1 MGHNHSLFPRQKLNQ
16 SKQGC
21 PDQTGDLGRG
31 VGGVTGT
38 VQGHCAQGSLAR
50 GFCSCAELND
60 PEPPAAVPKTSEG
73 TQQIKY
79 FLEKGKQPH
88 PTKTGM

>member
-1 MGHNHSLFPRQKLNQ
+1 MDHNLALFSSTEIKLVKARLPRSN
-16 SKQGC
+16 
-21 PDQTGDLGRG
+21 GRPG
-31 VGGVTGT
+31 GGGVTGT
-38 VQGHCAQGSLAR
+38 VQGHSAQGSLAR

-73 TQQIKY
+73 AQQIKY